1 VLLED
6 WPSGVKFVFVDDDWG
21 SGRQNDGLVAPEES
35 RLALDANS
43 AHEFILD
50 TRTVF
55 KRESWGN
62 RLRYSNVKRNILTLQ
77 HAVFF
82 ARLEEIDGTLADK
95 VVVRIWRGTREGL
108 NLSKFDANVLS
119 LNALRAQTD
128 LDGLIEERR
137 AERGRQDD
145 TRRN

>member
-1 VLLED
+1 M
-6 WPSGVKFVFVDDDWG
+6 
-21 SGRQNDGLVAPEES
+21 GR
-35 RLALDANS
+35 
-43 AHEFILD
+43 
-50 TRTVF
+50 TTVF
-55 KRESWGN
+55 ERESWGN
-62 RLRYSNVKRNILTLQ
+62 RLRYSNVKRNILLIGVCVCVKPWREESGNKGAYAVQ
-77 HAVFF
+77 HTVLF
-82 ARLEEIDGTLADK
+82 ARLEEIDGALADK

-137 AERGRQDD
+137 AETGRQDD